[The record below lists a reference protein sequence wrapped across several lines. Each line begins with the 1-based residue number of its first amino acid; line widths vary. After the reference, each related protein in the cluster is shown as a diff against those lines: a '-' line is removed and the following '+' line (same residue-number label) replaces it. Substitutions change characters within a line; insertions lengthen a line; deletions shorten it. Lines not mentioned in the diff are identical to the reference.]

1 MQSVIG
7 EGYKIYIYIKLA
19 HKLLCIYVSLFNKLK
34 KSMRTSTNQI
44 WLLLDSSK
52 LGGIESHVFQLAKGL
67 HSSGENIQ
75 VIFLNNYGNHP
86 LRNTLLE
93 NGISTTTLDGRIS
106 SLKNLMKVERP
117 AIVHT
122 HGYKAGILGRL
133 MSRLYKIPTVSTF
146 HAGEIST
153 GRLGLYQ
160 WLDEKSSKLSSHLFA
175 VSPQIASKLPSNT
188 QVFDNF
194 VDTNSINTSK
204 GNHIA
209 FVGRL
214 SKEKGADYFLE
225 LAVLFPK
232 LSFHIYGDGPLR
244 QDLENS
250 ATTNVIF
257 HGQQDDMSTVWPGIG
272 LLIMPSRNEGLPM
285 AALEAMAR
293 GIPVLASDVG
303 ALYKL
308 VDSNING
315 WLIHSGDINALS
327 NYLSQWIDM
336 DKAHRFQFSKE
347 ARSKI
352 EQQFSAQVAIP
363 KLITCY
369 KNLVK

>member
-1 MQSVIG
+1 M
-7 EGYKIYIYIKLA
+7 KA
-19 HKLLCIYVSLFNKLK
+19 N
-34 KSMRTSTNQI
+34 RNQI

-67 HSSGENIQ
+67 HDLGENTH
-75 VIFLNNYGNHP
+75 VIFLSNYGKHP
-86 LRNTLLE
+86 LRNALLE
-93 NGISTTTLDGRIS
+93 NGITTTTLDGRIS
-106 SLKNLMKVERP
+106 SLRNLMKTERP

-133 MSRLYKIPTVSTF
+133 MSKVYKIPCVSTF

-153 GRLGLYQ
+153 GKLGLYQ
-160 WLDEKSSKLSSHLFA
+160 WIDEKSAKLSSHLFA
-175 VSPQIASKLPSNT
+175 VSPQIASKLPSST

-194 VDTNSINTSK
+194 IDTKSINASE
-204 GNHIA
+204 GDQIA

-214 SKEKGADYFLE
+214 SKEKGADFFLD
-225 LAVLFPK
+225 LAVIFPK

-244 QDLENS
+244 QELENT
-250 ATTNVIF
+250 ATSNVIF
-257 HGQQDDMSTVWPGIG
+257 HGQQENMSLVWSSIG

-303 ALYKL
+303 ALNKV
-308 VDSNING
+308 VDSNMNG
-315 WLIHSGDINALS
+315 WLTSSGNINALS
-327 NYLSQWIDM
+327 NCLSQWVNM
-336 DKAHRFQFSKE
+336 DRTMRLQFSKE

-352 EQQFSAQVAIP
+352 ELGFSARVAIP
-363 KLITCY
+363 KLIACY
-369 KNLVK
+369 KRLAQ

>member
-1 MQSVIG
+1 M
-7 EGYKIYIYIKLA
+7 KIK
-19 HKLLCIYVSLFNKLK
+19 
-34 KSMRTSTNQI
+34 TNQM

-67 HSSGENIQ
+67 HSLGENIQ

-86 LRNTLLE
+86 LRNALLE
-93 NGISTTTLDGRIS
+93 NGIPTTSLDGRIG
-106 SLKNLMKVERP
+106 SLRNLMKIERP
-117 AIVHT
+117 TIVHT

-133 MSRLYKIPTVSTF
+133 MSKVYKIPSVSTF

-153 GRLGLYQ
+153 GKLGLYQ
-160 WLDEKSSKLSSHLFA
+160 WLDEKSAKLSSHLFA

-194 VDTNSINTSK
+194 VDTNNINTSN
-204 GNHIA
+204 GDQIA

-244 QDLENS
+244 QELESS
-250 ATTNVIF
+250 APSNVIF
-257 HGQQDDMSTVWPGIG
+257 HGQQDNMSTVWLSIG

-293 GIPVLASDVG
+293 GIVVLASNVG
-303 ALYKL
+303 ALNKV

-315 WLIHSGDINALS
+315 WLTPSGNISALS
-327 NYLSQWIDM
+327 DYLSQWIDM
-336 DKAHRFQFSKE
+336 DKTTRLQFSKE

-363 KLITCY
+363 KLIACY
-369 KNLVK
+369 KRLAQ